1 MKIADFNC
9 AEQCQEPDFE
19 IFDAQGEQKLLPAGP
34 SIGEVDGVGGIQP
47 GRLTGFSCCIL
58 SNCESLCCVIR
69 TLPPRKES
77 VSQGCPKVS
86 HELKGTQNFTPPECF
101 RKEDDARC

>member
-34 SIGEVDGVGGIQP
+34 SIGEVDGVGGHS
-47 GRLTGFSCCIL
+47 T
-58 SNCESLCCVIR
+58 R
-69 TLPPRKES
+69 TLDRLYPTVKVCAVSFRLCLS
-77 VSQGCPKVS
+77 VKNQYHK
-86 HELKGTQNFTPPECF
+86 
-101 RKEDDARC
+101 DAQRFLMS

>member
-1 MKIADFNC
+1 VKIADFNC

-19 IFDAQGEQKLLPAGP
+19 IFDAQGQQKLLPTGP
-34 SIGEVDGVGGIQP
+34 SIGEVDGVEGIQP

-77 VSQGCPKVS
+77 VNQYHK
-86 HELKGTQNFTPPECF
+86 
-101 RKEDDARC
+101 DAQRFLMS